1 MQFTHCFKNFPLQT
15 SQFAAGNYIKWRY
28 TPMKNSTKGISPN
41 GKSEEIRN
49 EDIQNAN
56 EGISDSLDT
65 IAFYLF
71 EAIKRKSN
79 QQLQRKGA

>member
-1 MQFTHCFKNFPLQT
+1 MEK
-15 SQFAAGNYIKWRY
+15 
-28 TPMKNSTKGISPN
+28 STTNISPYVN
-41 GKSEEIRN
+41 NEETN
-49 EDIQNAN
+49 NVNNQKAN
-56 EGISDSLDT
+56 ESIDT

>member
-1 MQFTHCFKNFPLQT
+1 MEK
-15 SQFAAGNYIKWRY
+15 
-28 TPMKNSTKGISPN
+28 STTDISPDEKN
-41 GKSEEIRN
+41 IETN
-49 EDIQNAN
+49 DANIQKAN
-56 EGISDSLDT
+56 ESLET